1 MNDIILLKGNCDMK
15 KIFILILCL
24 ILMSCSKPVENNVL
38 NYSEF
43 KENMTSKFGSDDVV
57 LSCFVIEDKNVMSDE
72 IIIDIYP
79 KEDDYYVYIS
89 KDEFV
94 VPNLGKLNEDELLP
108 SIRVLAQDIKISAMT
123 IKKAYDEL
131 EKEGYLKS
139 IQGKGTFVAPK
150 NTELAKEQAQKDIE
164 KYIEKIVSISN
175 RFQIDENDVI
185 EMFKIIYGEDK

>member
-1 MNDIILLKGNCDMK
+1 MKMIISNSSSVPIYEQIK
-15 KIFILILCL
+15 KSIINQIL
-24 ILMSCSKPVENNVL
+24 EG
-38 NYSEF
+38 E
-43 KENMTSKFGSDDVV
+43 
-57 LSCFVIEDKNVMSDE
+57 
-72 IIIDIYP
+72 
-79 KEDDYYVYIS
+79 
-89 KDEFV
+89 
-94 VPNLGKLNEDELLP
+94 LNEDELLP

-175 RFQIDENDVI
+175 RFQIDENNVI
-185 EMFKIIYGEDK
+185 EMFKIIYGEGK